1 MSALTMNDHVYTM
14 NDHLYIAYK
23 LAKAEFW
30 VIHKALNNEYNNS
43 ADQQKDIAE
52 LARLGNIM
60 IRILEARK
68 AL

>member
-1 MSALTMNDHVYTM
+1 MRDDNTPTINDQ
-14 NDHLYIAYK
+14 LRKAYD
-23 LAKAEFW
+23 LATKEFW
-30 VIHKALNNEYNNS
+30 FIHNALNNEYNNS